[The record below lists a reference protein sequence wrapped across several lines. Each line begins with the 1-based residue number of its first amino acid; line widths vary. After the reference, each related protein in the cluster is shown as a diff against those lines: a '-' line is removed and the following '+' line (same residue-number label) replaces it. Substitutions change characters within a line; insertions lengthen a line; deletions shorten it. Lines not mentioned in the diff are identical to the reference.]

1 MNSLMQ
7 HFFDRDIGFE
17 DLHRRLNSGKQNF
30 PPYNVIRD
38 GEKTLVEVALAGY
51 GKDDIKVVVEDATLS
66 IEGSGE
72 PDNEDRQHLHRGIAK
87 RKFKT
92 SFSLAEYVEVISA
105 DFKDGLLTVILEQ
118 VVPEE
123 KQPKVIT
130 IN

>member
-1 MNSLMQ
+1 MNSLMK
-7 HFFDRDIGFE
+7 HFFDRAIGFE

-51 GKDDIKVVVEDATLS
+51 SKDDIKVVVEDATLS

-72 PDNEDRQHLHRGIAK
+72 TDNEDRQHLHRGIAK

-105 DFKDGLLTVILEQ
+105 DFKDGLLTVALEQ
-118 VVPEE
+118 IVPEE

>member
-7 HFFDRDIGFE
+7 HFFDRAIGFE
-17 DLHRRLNSGKQNF
+17 DLHRHLNSGKQNF

-51 GKDDIKVVVEDATLS
+51 SKDDIKVVVEDATLF

-105 DFKDGLLTVILEQ
+105 DFKDGLLTVTLEQ
-118 VVPEE
+118 IVPEE

>member
-7 HFFDRDIGFE
+7 HFFDRAIGFE
-17 DLHRRLNSGKQNF
+17 DLHRQLSSGKRNF

-51 GKDDIKVVVEDATLS
+51 SKDDIKVVVEDATLF
-66 IEGSGE
+66 IEGFVK
-72 PDNEDRQHLHRGIAK
+72 PQNANKQHLHRGIAT

-105 DFKDGLLTVILEQ
+105 DFQDGLLTVTLEQ
-118 VVPEE
+118 IIPDE

>member
-7 HFFDRDIGFE
+7 HFFDRAIGFE

-30 PPYNVIRD
+30 PPYNVIKD

-51 GKDDIKVVVEDATLS
+51 SKDDIKVVVEDATLS
-66 IEGSGE
+66 IEGFGKPE
-72 PDNEDRQHLHRGIAK
+72 NADKQHLHKGIAK

-92 SFSLAEYVEVISA
+92 RFSLAEYVEVISA
-105 DFKDGLLTVILEQ
+105 DFKDGLLTVALEQ

>member
-7 HFFDRDIGFE
+7 HFFDRAIGFE

-30 PPYNVIRD
+30 PPYNVIKD
-38 GEKTLVEVALAGY
+38 GDKTLVEVALAGY
-51 GKDDIKVVVEDATLS
+51 SKDDIKVVVEDATLS
-66 IEGSGE
+66 IEGSGD

-105 DFKDGLLTVILEQ
+105 DFKDGLLTVALEQ
-118 VVPEE
+118 LVPEE

>member
-7 HFFDRDIGFE
+7 HFFDRAIGFE
-17 DLHRRLNSGKQNF
+17 DLHRQLSSGKRNF

-51 GKDDIKVVVEDATLS
+51 SKDDIKVVVEDATLS

-92 SFSLAEYVEVISA
+92 SFSLAEYVEVVSA
-105 DFKDGLLTVILEQ
+105 DFRDGLLTVALEQ

>member
-7 HFFDRDIGFE
+7 HFFGRAIGFE

-105 DFKDGLLTVILEQ
+105 DFKDGLLTVALEQ

>member
-7 HFFDRDIGFE
+7 HFFDRAIGFE

-30 PPYNVIRD
+30 PPYNVIKD
-38 GEKTLVEVALAGY
+38 GDKTLVEVALAGY
-51 GKDDIKVVVEDATLS
+51 SKDDIRVVVEDATLS
-66 IEGSGE
+66 IEGSGD
-72 PDNEDRQHLHRGIAK
+72 PDNKDRQHLHRGIAK

-105 DFKDGLLTVILEQ
+105 DFKDGLLTVALEQ
-118 VVPEE
+118 IVPEE

>member
-7 HFFDRDIGFE
+7 HFFDRAIGFE

-105 DFKDGLLTVILEQ
+105 ELKDGLLTVALAQ

>member
-1 MNSLMQ
+1 MNSLMK
-7 HFFDRDIGFE
+7 HFFDRAIGFE

-51 GKDDIKVVVEDATLS
+51 GKDDIKVVVEDSTLS

-105 DFKDGLLTVILEQ
+105 DFKDGLLTVALEQ
-118 VVPEE
+118 VVPKE

>member
-1 MNSLMQ
+1 MQ
-7 HFFDRDIGFE
+7 HFFDRAIGFD

-30 PPYNVIRD
+30 PPYNVIKD

-51 GKDDIKVVVEDATLS
+51 SKDDIKVVVEDATLS
-66 IEGSGE
+66 IEGSGD

-92 SFSLAEYVEVISA
+92 SFSLAEDVEGISA
-105 DFKDGLLTVILEQ
+105 DFKDGLLTVTLEQ
-118 VVPEE
+118 IVPEE

>member
-7 HFFDRDIGFE
+7 HFFDRAIGFE

-30 PPYNVIRD
+30 PPYNVIKD
-38 GEKTLVEVALAGY
+38 GDKTLVEVALAGY
-51 GKDDIKVVVEDATLS
+51 SKDDIKVVVEDATLS
-66 IEGSGE
+66 IEGSGD

-105 DFKDGLLTVILEQ
+105 DFKDGLLTVALEQ

>member
-7 HFFDRDIGFE
+7 HFFDRAIGFE

-92 SFSLAEYVEVISA
+92 SFSLAEHVEVISA
-105 DFKDGLLTVILEQ
+105 DFKDGLLTVVLEQ

>member
-7 HFFDRDIGFE
+7 HFFDIAIGFQ
-17 DLHRRLNSGKQNF
+17 DLHRHLNSGKQSF

-51 GKDDIKVVVEDATLS
+51 SKDDIKVVVEDTTLF

-92 SFSLAEYVEVISA
+92 SFSLAEYVEVVSA
-105 DFKDGLLTVILEQ
+105 DFKDGLLTVALEQ
-118 VVPEE
+118 LVPEE

>member
-7 HFFDRDIGFE
+7 HFFDRAIGFE

-51 GKDDIKVVVEDATLS
+51 SKDDIKVVVEDATLS
-66 IEGSGE
+66 IEGSGD

-105 DFKDGLLTVILEQ
+105 DFKDGLLTVTLEQ
-118 VVPEE
+118 IVPEE

>member
-7 HFFDRDIGFE
+7 HFFDRAIGFE

-30 PPYNVIRD
+30 PRYNVIKD

-51 GKDDIKVVVEDATLS
+51 SKDDIKDVVEDATLY

-72 PDNEDRQHLHRGIAK
+72 PENANKQHLHRGIAR

-92 SFSLAEYVEVISA
+92 SFSLAEHVEVISA
-105 DFKDGLLTVILEQ
+105 DFQDGLLTVALEQ
-118 VVPEE
+118 ILPEE